1 MLIFDK
7 RFLPHKAKTGAPH
20 LLKTDVITGFNTDI
34 EYEGV
39 TYHVQTEDKGLD
51 KPLILSLVYTGGE
64 ILASKRSPYDDLIS
78 AGFDEKVLTD
88 RLKRQHKLICA
99 AISQGRIDDL
109 KRMSMREPAA
119 AAKNENAER
128 AEKNGTRKKRL
139 IEVAETTETA
149 IPVEVLPMPVTIVE
163 GFETGEPLLE
173 IPVAVV
179 DEADDVHLETAAEEP
194 ALMPESEP
202 NADFPLDHSEIAD
215 ENDLRKIAVYLRLF
229 DEREYRGGDR
239 IDLKIQ
245 VTNGVNVPQPNAE
258 IMVKVLGSAFRPV
271 IFHAKTGEKGTAV
284 INLQLPRFRSGR
296 AALLVRATVADK
308 EAELRRIILQG

>member
-7 RFLPHKAKTGAPH
+7 RIFSRCGIPRHSASPE
-20 LLKTDVITGFNTDI
+20 TDVITGFNTDI
-34 EYEGV
+34 EYNGV

-51 KPLILSLVYTGGE
+51 RPLILSLVYTGGE

-78 AGFDEKVLTD
+78 AGFDEKVLTE

-119 AAKNENAER
+119 KTENAETPQ
-128 AEKNGTRKKRL
+128 KNGARKKDL
-139 IEVAETTETA
+139 IEVAETRETA
-149 IPVEVLPMPVTIVE
+149 IPVEVLPTPFTSVE
-163 GFETGEPLLE
+163 DFETGEPVLE

-194 ALMPESEP
+194 ALIPKSEP
-202 NADFPLDHSEIAD
+202 NSDFPLDYSEIAD
-215 ENDLRKIAVYLRLF
+215 ENDMRQIAVYLRLF

-239 IDLKIQ
+239 VDLKIQ
-245 VTNGVNVPQPNAE
+245 VTNGANLPQAGAE
-258 IMVKVLGSAFRPV
+258 IMVKVLGSAFRPL

-284 INLQLPRFRSGR
+284 INLQLPRFRAGR
-296 AALLVRATVADK
+296 AALLVRAIVADK

>member
-1 MLIFDK
+1 M
-7 RFLPHKAKTGAPH
+7 
-20 LLKTDVITGFNTDI
+20 VTGFNTDI
-34 EYEGV
+34 EYNGV

-51 KPLILSLVYTGGE
+51 RPLILSLVYTGGE

-78 AGFDEKVLTD
+78 AGFDEKVLTE

-109 KRMSMREPAA
+109 KRMSMREPT
-119 AAKNENAER
+119 AKTENAETPQ
-128 AEKNGTRKKRL
+128 KNGARKKDL
-139 IEVAETTETA
+139 IEVVETP
-149 IPVEVLPMPVTIVE
+149 IPVEVLPTPVTIVE
-163 GFETGEPLLE
+163 GFETGEPVLE

-194 ALMPESEP
+194 ALIPKSEP
-202 NADFPLDHSEIAD
+202 NSDFSLVQSEIAD
-215 ENDLRKIAVYLRLF
+215 ENDMRQIAVYLRLF

-245 VTNGVNVPQPNAE
+245 VTNGANLPQAGAE
-258 IMVKVLGSAFRPV
+258 IMVKVLGSAFRPL

-284 INLQLPRFRSGR
+284 INLQLPRFRAGR
-296 AALLVRATVADK
+296 AALLVRAIVADK